1 MKLLPLALLPFL
13 LAAAP
18 AAAQPPEKTTSAI
31 VYGDEECPESKDGEI
46 VVCGRR
52 DESERY
58 RIPKELREDKE
69 KRPDEV
75 AWGSRNRLLDDA
87 ARDTMPGSCSV
98 VGSYGQTGC
107 RQQMLRQWGEER
119 MERKRRSGP

>member
-1 MKLLPLALLPFL
+1 MKLLPLALLPL
-13 LAAAP
+13 LFAGAAP
-18 AAAQPPEKTTSAI
+18 AQPPEKTTSAI
-31 VYGDEECPESKDGEI
+31 VYGDEPCPKGSDGEI

-69 KRPDEV
+69 KRPSEV
-75 AWGSRNRLLDDA
+75 AWGARNRLLDDA

-98 VGSYGQTGC
+98 VGSYGQSGC

-119 MERKRRSGP
+119 LERRRR

>member
-1 MKLLPLALLPFL
+1 MKLLPPFL
-13 LAAAP
+13 LALGLAAP
-18 AAAQPPEKTTSAI
+18 APAQPPEKTTSAI
-31 VYGDEECPESKDGEI
+31 VYGDEPCPKGADGEI

-58 RIPKELREDKE
+58 RIPEELREDKT
-69 KRPDEV
+69 KRPSEV
-75 AWGSRNRLLDDA
+75 AWGARNRLLDDA

-98 VGSYGQTGC
+98 VGSYGQSGC

-119 MERKRRSGP
+119 QERRRRR

>member
-1 MKLLPLALLPFL
+1 MKLLPLALLPL
-13 LAAAP
+13 LYAAP

-31 VYGDEECPESKDGEI
+31 VYGDEECPKGREGEI

-58 RIPKELREDKE
+58 RIPKELREDKT

-75 AWGSRNRLLDDA
+75 AWGARNRLLDDA

-98 VGSYGQTGC
+98 VGSYGQSGC

-119 MERKRRSGP
+119 MERSRRTQP